1 VLILQEYDF
10 MERRFINSRNL
21 YALITHIT
29 NKHLEEG
36 YVCLSLSLNVNSNLI
51 HLEMEDLE

>member
-1 VLILQEYDF
+1 